1 MYNED
6 NDFTNNLCDTLRMF
20 NSSTKLYQRA
30 DKAVYKFL
38 IYQQMDKINK
48 AIKQLQS
55 LVNSYEYADGMD
67 DINELPGFCDNY
79 PFKHSLDEMGTDWG
93 DMSEEATKEY
103 NGKQF
108 TELKQR
114 RRALGDKKYLPDDN
128 KEVSSDD

>member
-1 MYNED
+1 MYNDD
-6 NDFTNNLCDTLRMF
+6 NDFTNKLSDNLRMF
-20 NSSTKLYQRA
+20 SSSTKLYQRA
-30 DKAVYKFL
+30 DKAAYKFL

-79 PFKHSLDEMGTDWG
+79 PFKHSLDEMDTNWG

-108 TELKQR
+108 MEMKLR
-114 RRALGDKKYLPDDN
+114 RRAMGDKKYLKEEDN
-128 KEVSSDD
+128 NEWF